1 MILGIFT
8 GATGLSMFA
17 CFLTYYILSFE
28 NYTDEYGTSISFNE
42 DYLLLFILGFFL
54 MCLGAYMVY
63 RKAKGLETKA
73 LFHGGMVCISSISFV
88 YALFR
93 VIKGFVKGYSTVPF
107 YFAWLFVSLLL
118 FGIGIC
124 FFAKKKEN

>member
-1 MILGIFT
+1 MVLGIVT
-8 GATGLSMFA
+8 GATGLGMFA

-42 DYLLLFILGFFL
+42 DYLILFILGLFL

-63 RKAKGLETKA
+63 RKRKGQETGA
-73 LFHGGMVCISSISFV
+73 LFHGGMVSISSISFV

-93 VIKGFVKGYSTVPF
+93 VIKGFVKGYSTIPF

-118 FGIGIC
+118 FGIGVS